1 MPRWQWAASNQHF
14 GKRFLT
20 ASIPSSGVSFG
31 ATLNVMPCSSAVSIL
46 AFPVGAPESVI
57 CDRFRLGE
65 LQDCVNGTP
74 VVPRVSRWSEAAFD
88 IRSLRKLAAD
98 GPFTVAEP
106 SRPLLA
112 ASLSV
117 ALVENDDQGNVIGL
131 ARLYNDEEM
140 AEAATRL
147 SATDAEIV
155 KARDA
160 KVLRQAGMAQK
171 QRGTRKRRDTG
182 QGNDAASGDSP
193 EQDDDDGQL

>member
-1 MPRWQWAASNQHF
+1 M
-14 GKRFLT
+14 
-20 ASIPSSGVSFG
+20 
-31 ATLNVMPCSSAVSIL
+31 
-46 AFPVGAPESVI
+46 
-57 CDRFRLGE
+57 
-65 LQDCVNGTP
+65 NGTP